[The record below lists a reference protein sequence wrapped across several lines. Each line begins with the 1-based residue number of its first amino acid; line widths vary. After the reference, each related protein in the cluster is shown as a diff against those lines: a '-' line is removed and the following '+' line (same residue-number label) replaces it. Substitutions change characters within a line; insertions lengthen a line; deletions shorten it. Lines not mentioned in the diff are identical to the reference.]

1 LEIIDD
7 LDKSHKVDSNKWI
20 DFILKA
26 ISLSEELNFFES
38 IKVKALE
45 KFKDKFKKQA
55 KKAKENIESV
65 EIVHYSSDIFF

>member
-1 LEIIDD
+1 M
-7 LDKSHKVDSNKWI
+7 S
-20 DFILKA
+20 DFV
-26 ISLSEELNFFES
+26 ELNFFES

-65 EIVHYSSDIFF
+65 DSNYIEGFNSEIED